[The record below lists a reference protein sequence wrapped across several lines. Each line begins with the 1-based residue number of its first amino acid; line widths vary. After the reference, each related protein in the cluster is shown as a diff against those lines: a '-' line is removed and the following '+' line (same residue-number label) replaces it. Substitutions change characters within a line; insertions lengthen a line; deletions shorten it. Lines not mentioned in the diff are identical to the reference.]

1 MMSAERIR
9 ELLGAHGVSLT
20 LDDAEFILTFMVNLS
35 ALSRRIAEQNILLKP
50 VLNFEEACD
59 YLSISASHLYKL
71 TAQKDIPHYCPQ
83 GKKIYFDREE
93 IEGWLLRNKQS
104 SHDEIEK
111 AARDYVLR
119 NRRRR

>member
-1 MMSAERIR
+1 MTAERMR
-9 ELLGAHGVSLT
+9 ELCGLHGVNISM
-20 LDDAEFILTFMVNLS
+20 DDAEFILQFMVNLS

-104 SHDEIEK
+104 SHDEIEQ
-111 AARDYVLR
+111 AARDYVMV
-119 NRRRR
+119 NRRKR